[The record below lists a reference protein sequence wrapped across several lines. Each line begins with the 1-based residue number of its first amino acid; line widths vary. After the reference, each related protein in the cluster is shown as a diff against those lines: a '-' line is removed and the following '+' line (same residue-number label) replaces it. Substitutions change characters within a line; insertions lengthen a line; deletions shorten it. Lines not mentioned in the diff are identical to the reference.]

1 MSDDKPKS
9 IYEKLHSVTEN
20 VEKIYKEQND
30 GMPYKSVNHNMV
42 TQAVRKQIIKERLF
56 VQPIVEE
63 NLNQGNIHKVVMSVK
78 IIDIDNPKDSIE
90 IGKFPALGLDSQDK
104 GYGKAV
110 SYAFKYIL
118 QKTFMMEIGED
129 EEVEAQNID
138 RDTDE
143 IDYNRLGKPY
153 LFISS
158 MGTLKGETDDLK
170 QWSNKIWGNIKYEN
184 RDVIDAYQSEMDRIE
199 KSLNNKEILQ
209 QEEISND
216 TAQRV
221 IQTINSAREFLTNGE
236 I

>member
-1 MSDDKPKS
+1 MSDDKPKN

-20 VEKIYKEQND
+20 VEKIYKEQNS

-56 VQPIVEE
+56 IKPIVEE

-78 IIDIDNPKDSIE
+78 IIDIDNPTDTIE
-90 IGKFPALGLDSQDK
+90 IGKFPALGLDNQDK

-129 EEVEAQNID
+129 EEVDAQDIEK
-138 RDTDE
+138 TDDAL
-143 IDYNRLGKPY
+143 DYSTLGKPY
-153 LFISS
+153 RFISS

-199 KSLNNKEILQ
+199 ESLNNKGILE
-209 QEEISND
+209 QEGIPDD

-221 IQTINSAREFLTNGE
+221 IQTINSAREFLNAE

>member
-1 MSDDKPKS
+1 MSDDKPKN

-20 VEKIYKEQND
+20 VEKIYKEQNS

-56 VQPIVEE
+56 IKPIVEE

-78 IIDIDNPKDSIE
+78 IIDIDNPTDTIE
-90 IGKFPALGLDSQDK
+90 VGKFPALGLDSQDK
-104 GYGKAV
+104 GFGKAV

-129 EEVEAQNID
+129 EEVDAQDIEK
-138 RDTDE
+138 TDDAL
-143 IDYNRLGKPY
+143 DYSTLGKPY
-153 LFISS
+153 RFISS
-158 MGTLKGETDDLK
+158 MGTLKGDLK

-199 KSLNNKEILQ
+199 KSLNNKEILE

-216 TAQRV
+216 TAEKV
-221 IQTINSAREFLTNGE
+221 IQTINSAREFLNG
-236 I
+236 

>member
-1 MSDDKPKS
+1 MSDDKPKN

-42 TQAVRKQIIKERLF
+42 TKAVRKQITKERLF
-56 VQPIVEE
+56 IQPIVNE

-78 IIDIDNPKDSIE
+78 IIDIDNPTDSIE

-118 QKTFMMEIGED
+118 QKTFMMEIGDD
-129 EEVEAQNID
+129 EEVDSQNIE
-138 RDTDE
+138 RDTEE

-199 KSLNNKEILQ
+199 ESLNNKEILE

-216 TAQRV
+216 TAQKV
-221 IQTINSAREFLTNGE
+221 IQTINSAREFLNG
-236 I
+236 